1 MLQFLLL
8 LEKNVS
14 THGDSESQFIQVLSS
29 VLMLSLQIVPTGKK
43 MPIHTSTTVVLEED
57 ISSIVKQ
64 RRYVDAVM
72 VQMLLIH

>member
-1 MLQFLLL
+1 M
-8 LEKNVS
+8 EKNAS
-14 THGDSESQFIQVLSS
+14 THGDLENQSIQVLSS
-29 VLMLSLQIVPTGKK
+29 VLMLCLLIVPTGKR
-43 MPIHTSTTVVLEED
+43 IHTHTSTTVVLEED